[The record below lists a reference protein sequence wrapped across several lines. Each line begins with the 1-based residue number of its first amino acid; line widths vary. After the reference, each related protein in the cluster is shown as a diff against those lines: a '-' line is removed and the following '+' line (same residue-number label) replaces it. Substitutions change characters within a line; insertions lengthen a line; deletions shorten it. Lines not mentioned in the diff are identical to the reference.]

1 MHELSVVTSIVKIVQ
16 QEVNKINGKKALEL
30 YLEIGKLAGV
40 EMDSFYFV
48 WPQCIEGSVL
58 SDTKLFIEEPVGKA
72 KCAECETEFH
82 IDKSFDSCPNCD
94 SPFKEII
101 AGKELK
107 IKKIITN

>member
-16 QEVNKINGKKALEL
+16 QEVDKIKGKTVLEL
-30 YLEIGKLAGV
+30 YLEIGKLSGV
-40 EMDSFYFV
+40 EMDSFYFI
-48 WPQCIEGSVL
+48 WPQCSYGNVL
-58 SDTKLFIEEPVGKA
+58 QDAKLFIEEPIGRA
-72 KCAECETEFH
+72 KCVECETEFQ

-107 IKKIITN
+107 IKKIIIK